1 MTAVVK
7 CVVAAKFQRKKRSR
21 ALALCAMFMLM
32 SFDSC
37 GCLTLLVLLRCC
49 VQHDAIPV
57 DTHVWDLATRYYAP
71 QLAKKTLNKQLHADI
86 QQVFVQRFGPYA
98 GWAHNTLFISELAS
112 HRHLLPAG
120 LAAAAAA
127 SGSSKGKDTASKK
140 SSTGAAGRKR
150 SADVAGKVAGLE
162 EQGVVADVAA
172 AAATLAAGARTSR
185 SRRRPKRCAGGSSDA
200 ADSDVASE

>member
-1 MTAVVK
+1 
-7 CVVAAKFQRKKRSR
+7 
-21 ALALCAMFMLM
+21 
-32 SFDSC
+32 
-37 GCLTLLVLLRCC
+37 LLLLLSSC

-120 LAAAAAA
+120 LGTAAAAAA
-127 SGSSKGKDTASKK
+127 GSSKGKGKASKK
-140 SSTGAAGRKR
+140 SSKGASGKNRTAAAAVEGSSAGGQ
-150 SADVAGKVAGLE
+150 AGELE
-162 EQGVVADVAA
+162 MAA
-172 AAATLAAGARTSR
+172 AAAAGQAVAARRSSR
-185 SRRRPKRCAGGSSDA
+185 SRRRTKRYSGSDDA
-200 ADSDVASE
+200 ADSDASSQ